1 MDFVDLGFV
10 GKKFTWCNRRSGFAN
25 IRERLD
31 RGIANI
37 PWRVVYPNAV
47 IQHYDITTSD
57 HITLVLSLLGLEQHA
72 PEAFKF
78 EGFWTRDMSCF
89 AVVASA
95 WS

>member
-10 GKKFTWCNRRSGFAN
+10 GTKFTWCNKRPGFTN

-37 PWRVVYPNAV
+37 PWRVVYQNAV

-57 HITLVLSLLGLEQHA
+57 HIPLVLSLYGLEQLA
-72 PEAFKF
+72 PKALQF
-78 EGFWTRDMSCF
+78 EGFWTRNTSCF

-95 WS
+95 